1 MQGGIDKKR
10 AADLCIEVTPQD
22 EQCVEV
28 SFPTVRHLGPD
39 DTNSFTLHRI
49 FENTVF
55 RFEVVESAPES
66 EPVLSRSDS
75 RTALAYVWGE
85 SKGLQLKELAGYLG

>member
-1 MQGGIDKKR
+1 MFRKSSRCI
-10 AADLCIEVTPQD
+10 IEVTPQNG
-22 EQCVEV
+22 QCVEI
-28 SFPTVRHLGPD
+28 SFPTVRHLGPE
-39 DTNSFTLHRI
+39 DTKSFTLRRI

-85 SKGLQLKELAGYLG
+85 SK